1 MEYSNTIGKYLSV
14 IHALKLIE
22 ILDNLSTEP
31 SSYNKLE
38 TVKVIS
44 TNLSSISNRFAIS
57 KTDSDINI
65 KSILDNYLHP

>member
-1 MEYSNTIGKYLSV
+1 MENSDTIGKYLSV

-38 TVKVIS
+38 TIKLIS
-44 TNLSSISNRFAIS
+44 TNLCY
-57 KTDSDINI
+57 I
-65 KSILDNYLHP
+65 K